1 MEEVNKIEEK
11 GGIWRCGAWEE
22 TYPDRLRCYE
32 GMPGM
37 LYTKGC
43 LPQEEKKTVAIVGAR
58 ACSAYGAHQPIP
70 LPKSWQS
77 MGYRLSVVWQE
88 ELMEK
93 PTRVLWMVEEK
104 PLQLWGAGWIF
115 AILRNMQS

>member
-58 ACSAYGAHQPIP
+58 ACSAYGAHQAYTFAKI
-70 LPKSWQS
+70 LAEH
-77 MGYRLSVVWQE
+77 GYRLSVVWQE

>member
-58 ACSAYGAHQPIP
+58 ACSAYGAHQAYTFAKI
-70 LPKSWQS
+70 LAEHGVQIIRKLKDALIVGVKGSRFA
-77 MGYRLSVVWQE
+77 MGNEIADRIQV
-88 ELMEK
+88 
-93 PTRVLWMVEEK
+93 
-104 PLQLWGAGWIF
+104 
-115 AILRNMQS
+115 